1 MSLNHAVMLGTVA
14 NDPEF
19 RVTANGVPTL
29 TFRLSVN
36 RPPRQDGQPSYPDVF
51 RVVVWRMAAE
61 KAREQVRKGDVVVA
75 EGRLRAV
82 KLERDGQRK
91 NYVELEASRLEP
103 VRGAGVGAPA
113 PASLGGGEED
123 PFGDF
128 PMDDDYDAPP
138 PPPVAHAAPRRA
150 APAAAPPP
158 PELDDDDI
166 PF

>member
-1 MSLNHAVMLGTVA
+1 MLGTIE

-29 TFRLSVN
+29 TFRLSVA

-61 KAREQVRKGDVVVA
+61 KAREQVRKGDMVVA

-82 KLERDGQRK
+82 KVERDGQRK
-91 NYVELEASRLEP
+91 NYVELEASRIEALNGLP
-103 VRGAGVGAPA
+103 GAVRPPA
-113 PASLGGGEED
+113 PPVTTGGGLDDD

-128 PMDDDYDAPP
+128 PMDDDYAGPP
-138 PPPVAHAAPRRA
+138 SPPVAAAAPRRA
-150 APAAAPPP
+150 PAPSAAPPP
-158 PELDDDDI
+158 PMLDDDDI

>member
-1 MSLNHAVMLGTVA
+1 MSLNHAVMLGSVA

-29 TFRLSVN
+29 TFRLSVQ
-36 RPPRQDGQPSYPDVF
+36 RPARQDGQASYPDQF

-61 KAREQVRKGDVVVA
+61 KAREQLRKGDLVVA

-82 KLERDGQRK
+82 KVERDGQRK
-91 NYVELEASRLEP
+91 NYVELEASRLET
-103 VRGAGVGAPA
+103 VQSSGAPA
-113 PASLGGGEED
+113 GPGRPAGGLEED

-128 PMDDDYDAPP
+128 PMDDDFDAPP
-138 PPPVAHAAPRRA
+138 AAPAPAAPRRA
-150 APAAAPPP
+150 AAPVAAPPP